1 MSDKD
6 VQLLKYEPSATNQDV
21 RKLQEDVQHLT
32 SIVRELTTTVKTIK
46 QSRCKERSRGAER
59 DETENNAFF
68 DASLQDTSYRNEVV
82 EIDGM
87 L

>member
-32 SIVRELTTTVKTIK
+32 SIVRESTTTVKTIK

-59 DETENNAFF
+59 DETENNEFL